1 MKAKALACLGKR
13 GLFIMF
19 AALLLLALP
28 ACAGEAGAEPTP
40 PTIHYGED
48 ICEFCGM
55 IVSEERFAA
64 GYITPTG
71 EERIFDD
78 IGDMVQAHL
87 RDQAEAV
94 ALFVHNYHD
103 HTWIRAET
111 AHYLLSPDLPT
122 PMLSGLAAFPTAA
135 EASSLAGELGGQLLT
150 FEELLSHYREDS
162 PSSALSG
169 PGDD

>member
-1 MKAKALACLGKR
+1 MATKALSWFGKR
-13 GLFIMF
+13 GLVMVL
-19 AALLLLALP
+19 AAFLLLALP
-28 ACAGEAGAEPTP
+28 ACGGDAAAEPTP

-64 GYITPTG
+64 GYITPAG

-87 RDQAEAV
+87 RDEEEAA
-94 ALFVHNYHD
+94 ALFVHDYQD
-103 HTWIRAET
+103 HTWLRAET
-111 AHYLLSPDLPT
+111 AHYLLSSDLPT

-135 EASSLAGELGGQLLT
+135 EAKSLAGELGGQVMT
-150 FEELLSHYREDS
+150 FEELLSHYRENSSS
-162 PSSALSG
+162 PAFADVG
-169 PGDD
+169 KD